1 MTITFVAHLTPEPAL
16 YGALAAMLAEL
27 RALPLLHLPVSHD
40 EERFPGGRQHITAQ
54 GQRVSSGLLWVER
67 LTGRD
72 AGAETPWERVR
83 ERALNEDLVVPVNPA
98 LLPRLEEMMADAGAH
113 GVAVVCLRVVK
124 KNQRYQLEEWE
135 SGKVRSNGWMQ
146 DEVGRWTVGS
156 VAQPVMRSGQT
167 LRVALAGAAHQ
178 HHDANPAM
186 MAALGDAADALAMPV
201 ELLFLSPGV
210 SHSQRARLLRS
221 ADGIVLP
228 DAFSPETEAI
238 GTEAA
243 DWALEQ
249 NVPIFGVGSGM
260 PAMVAALAQQCFAA
274 PMPCTLPLAAP
285 RLGNHRI
292 TVQPHSALAAAA
304 GSALTLRFHQH
315 HRLNPALL
323 EDLAA
328 AGLQVAAT
336 LDNHECAAVTLTDHP
351 FFTGV
356 AGRPELASRRE
367 RPQPLLMAFLQQ
379 VRQSAR
385 SRAISHAALT
395 TSAPPAHPHFLRG

>member
-16 YGALAAMLAEL
+16 YGALAAILAEL

-40 EERFPGGRQHITAQ
+40 EERFPGGRGHITAR

-72 AGAETPWERVR
+72 AGAETPWESLR
-83 ERALNEDLVVPVNPA
+83 ERALREDLVVPVNPA
-98 LLPRLEEMMADAGAH
+98 LLPQLEAFIADAESH
-113 GVAVVCLRVVK
+113 GVAVECLRVVK

-146 DEVGRWTVGS
+146 DDVGRWTVGS

-167 LRVALAGAAHQ
+167 LRVALAGTAQQ

-186 MAALGDAADALAMPV
+186 MAALGDAADALAMPI

-210 SHSQRARLLRS
+210 SHSQRVRLLRN
-221 ADGIVLP
+221 ADAIVLP
-228 DAFSPETEAI
+228 DAPCAGPGAVE
-238 GTEAA
+238 TEAA

-249 NVPIFGVGSGM
+249 NLPILGTGSGM
-260 PAMVAALAQQCFAA
+260 QAMVAALAQQCLAA
-274 PMPCTLPLAAP
+274 PLPCTLPLAAP
-285 RLGNHRI
+285 RLGNHTI
-292 TVQPHSALAAAA
+292 MVQHRSALAAAT
-304 GSALTLRFHQH
+304 GSALTLRYHQH

-336 LDNHECAAVTLTDHP
+336 FDNHDCAAVTLADHP
-351 FFTGV
+351 FFTGL

-379 VRQSAR
+379 VRQSKR
-385 SRAISHAALT
+385 TREISHAALT

>member
-40 EERFPGGRQHITAQ
+40 EARFPGGRQHITAQ

-83 ERALNEDLVVPVNPA
+83 ERAQREDLVVPVNPA
-98 LLPRLEEMMADAGAH
+98 LMPHLPGFIADAQAH
-113 GVAVVCLRVVK
+113 GVAVICLRVVK
-124 KNQRYQLEEWE
+124 QNQRYQLEEWE

-146 DEVGRWTVGS
+146 DSVGRWTVGS

-167 LRVALAGAAHQ
+167 LRVALAGSAQH
-178 HHDANPAM
+178 HHDANPAV
-186 MAALGDAADALAMPV
+186 MAALGDAADALAMPI
-201 ELLFLSPGV
+201 ELLFLPPGV
-210 SHSQRARLLRS
+210 SHSQRVRLLRS
-221 ADGIVLP
+221 ADGILLP
-228 DAFSPETEAI
+228 DDPAGAWEMPGS
-238 GTEAA
+238 EAA

-249 NVPIFGVGSGM
+249 NLPILGLGSGM
-260 PAMVAALAQQCFAA
+260 NSMVAALAQQCLAA
-274 PMPCTLPLAAP
+274 PLPCTLPLAAP
-285 RLGNHRI
+285 RLGNHRM
-292 TVQPHSALAAAA
+292 TVLHRSALAAAA
-304 GSALTLRFHQH
+304 GSTLTLRYHQH

-323 EDLAA
+323 EDLSA
-328 AGLQVAAT
+328 AGLQVAAAF
-336 LDNHECAAVTLTDHP
+336 DDHDCAAVTLADHP
-351 FFTGV
+351 FFTGL

-379 VRQSAR
+379 VRRNAQQQAV
-385 SRAISHAALT
+385 SHAAVKRA
-395 TSAPPAHPHFLRG
+395 APPAHPHFLPG